1 VNKSWLGKL
10 VQKQNQKYR
19 NKDLNTRDSSID
31 SNISIWEIIFD
42 CPRMESFQQQ
52 DSGTLTLEEKDLILI
67 RLKKS

>member
-1 VNKSWLGKL
+1 MNKSWLGKL
-10 VQKQNQKYR
+10 VHKQNQKYR